1 MGKILN
7 VLIVLLGVNLFSLF
21 YIHGEGIMGDSKSD
35 AQRLGRLISSYSEP
49 VNNPISLIRSEGK
62 CRFWDKNYCIGA
74 EARRKAS
81 GTTYQLVLVVSEQTK
96 ANPLFS
102 AFTESRGALNKAT
115 LDYISF
121 LEKKPSDEEY
131 VNRSRE
137 FEEQVGI
144 LVGQI
149 VSYLNDMQQESLNAQ
164 ANKTEKVL
172 MIQYIILGAML
183 VLILLLRFRRGGAGY
198 GGA

>member
-1 MGKILN
+1 MRKILD
-7 VLIVLLGVNLFSLF
+7 VLIVFLAVNLVILF
-21 YIHGEGIMGDSKSD
+21 YIHGQGMVGDAKSD

-62 CRFWDKNYCIGA
+62 CRFWDKNFCVGA

-121 LEKKPSDEEY
+121 LEKKPSDDEY
-131 VNRSRE
+131 VAKSRE

-149 VSYLNDMQQESLNAQ
+149 VSYLNDMQQESLNEQ
-164 ANKTEKVL
+164 ANRTEKVL
-172 MIQYIILGAML
+172 MIQYIVLGAML
-183 VLILLLRFRRGGAGY
+183 VLVLLLRFRKGGTAY